1 MATQAPQ
8 SRPPGA
14 APPPRQK
21 ILRIGVI
28 LGDKIVEEKLIRD
41 RGPVAIGQSAKN
53 TFPVPAPELPRSW
66 PLFTVQGGR
75 YVLHVADS
83 MDGRISDGGQ
93 VVTIAQLKAS
103 GRIQK
108 QGNAWMIPLT
118 DAARGKIT
126 VGDMTLLFQ
135 FVLAPPVQPRPALPH
150 SVRGSLADRID
161 PYLAVVMSVSLV
173 AHMMVW
179 GYFKYIVEEPKAHA
193 PDVIPDQF
201 ARVVMERPKPP
212 TLPPSE
218 QKPGPSEAAEEA
230 AKDEP
235 KKEPERASERPRVAD
250 KDPGIPDREA
260 IAAKVEGAAPLRVLK
275 QLGARGSGPLVGVS
289 DKEGWEDLDK
299 GLKNVGT
306 GNVVASV
313 GTGGQTTRGV
323 GSGTIA
329 SGKEVGVVGPS
340 GPAATGG
347 EKVEREVKVTG
358 RADKIVDIDS
368 GGLDPGSVA
377 STIRA
382 RYQARVNA
390 CYQRA
395 LKENPNLGG
404 DVELSFTIGIAG
416 NVVRANADGFD
427 NGVDACIA
435 REARTWRFTKPDSP
449 AEFQIKFILRR
460 AN

>member
-1 MATQAPQ
+1 M
-8 SRPPGA
+8 
-14 APPPRQK
+14 K

-41 RGPVAIGQSAKN
+41 RGPVSIGQSAKN
-53 TFPVPAPELPRSW
+53 TFPVPAAELPRSW
-66 PLFTVQGGR
+66 PLFTTSGGR

-93 VVTIAQLKAS
+93 VTTISQLKGS

-108 QGNAWMIPLT
+108 QGNAWLIPLS
-118 DAARGKIT
+118 DAARGKISI
-126 VGDMTLLFQ
+126 GEMTLLFQ
-135 FVLAPPVQPRPALPH
+135 FVMAPPVQPLPALPH

-161 PYLAVVMSVSLV
+161 PYLAVVLSLSLV

-179 GYFKYIVEEPKAHA
+179 GYFKYIVEEAKPHA

-212 TLPPSE
+212 PVVAE
-218 QKPGPSEAAEEA
+218 QKPGPSDADKEP
-230 AKDEP
+230 AKEEP
-235 KKEPERASERPRVAD
+235 KKETPKPAAEQPKVAD
-250 KDPGIPDREA
+250 KDPGVPDKEA
-260 IAAKVEGAAPLRVLK
+260 LAAKVEDAAPLRVLK
-275 QLGARGSGPLVGVS
+275 QLGAKGSGPLVGVN

-313 GTGGQTTRGV
+313 GTGGQSTRGQ
-323 GSGTIA
+323 GSGSIA
-329 SGKEVGVVGPS
+329 SGKEVGVTGPT
-340 GPAATGG
+340 GPTSTGG
-347 EKVEREVKVTG
+347 EKVEKEVKVSG

-416 NVVRANADGFD
+416 NVVKSNADGFD
-427 NGVDACIA
+427 SGVDQCIA
-435 REARTWRFTKPDSP
+435 REARTWRFAKPETP

>member
-1 MATQAPQ
+1 MWTGNRR
-8 SRPPGA
+8 S
-14 APPPRQK
+14 
-21 ILRIGVI
+21 
-28 LGDKIVEEKLIRD
+28 
-41 RGPVAIGQSAKN
+41 GQSAKN

-66 PLFTVQGGR
+66 PLFTLSGGR
-75 YVLHVADS
+75 YVLQVADS

-93 VVTIAQLKAS
+93 VLTISQLKGS

-108 QGNAWMIPLT
+108 QGNAWVIPLS
-118 DAARGKIT
+118 DAARGKISI
-126 VGDMTLLFQ
+126 GEMTLLFQ
-135 FVLAPPVQPRPALPH
+135 FVIAPPIQPRPALPH

-161 PYLAVVMSVSLV
+161 PYLAVVLSVSLV

-179 GYFKYIVEEPKAHA
+179 GYFKYVVEEPKPHA

-212 TLPPSE
+212 PTLAD
-218 QKPGPSEAAEEA
+218 QRKPGPSEGE
-230 AKDEP
+230 
-235 KKEPERASERPRVAD
+235 KEPAKEEPRKEPRASEEPRVAD
-250 KDPGIPDREA
+250 KSSGVPDRAA

-313 GTGGQTTRGV
+313 GTGGQTTRGP

-329 SGKEVGVVGPS
+329 SGKEVGVTGPT
-340 GPAATGG
+340 GPAATGA
-347 EKVEREVKVTG
+347 EKVEKEVKISG

-377 STIRA
+377 ATIRA
-382 RYQARVNA
+382 RYQSRVNA

-416 NVVRANADGFD
+416 NVVRSGADGFD
-427 NGVDACIA
+427 SGVDACIA
-435 REARTWRFTKPDSP
+435 REARTWRFAKPDSP